1 MKIFDFYTLLCYHK
15 CMCYLLNFEIN
26 ILEAIRNSLSCGT
39 LDGIMKF
46 LSAIN
51 NHGEIWLA
59 AALVMLLLPKY
70 RRMGAGVLSALLLEV
85 LLCSLFLKPLV
96 GRMRPFTAN
105 PSASLIIPPPDDF
118 SFPSGHTASSFAA
131 ATAIFIRNKRLG
143 AAAFILSALVGF
155 SRLYLYVHYPTDV
168 LCGAALGL
176 LSALISDV
184 FINKFLSKKGL

>member
-1 MKIFDFYTLLCYHK
+1 
-15 CMCYLLNFEIN
+15 MCYLLNFEIN

-96 GRMRPFTAN
+96 EIGRA
-105 PSASLIIPPPDDF
+105 
-118 SFPSGHTASSFAA
+118 H
-131 ATAIFIRNKRLG
+131 
-143 AAAFILSALVGF
+143 V
-155 SRLYLYVHYPTDV
+155 
-168 LCGAALGL
+168 
-176 LSALISDV
+176 
-184 FINKFLSKKGL
+184 